1 MSNEI
6 SKNGLEATLKS
17 ADTEEWIDL
26 LFYRPVGYRWALL
39 FHKMGVTPNAIT
51 IASIFLGVAAG
62 ILFYYNDLLLNVI
75 GMCCWFGPTC
85 TTVPTDNWHV

>member
-26 LFYRPVGYRWALL
+26 LFYRPVGY
-39 FHKMGVTPNAIT
+39 
-51 IASIFLGVAAG
+51 
-62 ILFYYNDLLLNVI
+62 
-75 GMCCWFGPTC
+75 
-85 TTVPTDNWHV
+85 

>member
-39 FHKMGVTPNAIT
+39 F
-51 IASIFLGVAAG
+51 S
-62 ILFYYNDLLLNVI
+62 
-75 GMCCWFGPTC
+75 
-85 TTVPTDNWHV
+85 